1 VSRQAASYSSFQKI
15 QESDLTFFYCAISL
29 LLIMIGIVGT
39 PSGHKTRTDGIEVEP
54 AVQSLKKDTFSPTA
68 PPTLKGRRTRSHLL
82 NCARRVFARMGYVTL
97 TMSEVAKEA
106 KVSMG
111 ALYRY
116 FQNKDDLFV
125 NLVGDIHEDLFQAS
139 RAVEHDFA
147 ADPYNALL
155 EANRGYLAHY
165 YENRDVMRALMEAVA
180 VDERFRDVWW
190 KMRNRHVERFVHAL
204 RQAHGIEQV
213 DGVAAR
219 TVTEALASLVEQSA
233 YTWFAQEELN
243 DGPIPVKTVAQVVSG
258 IWYRTFFGDQ
268 WNSHKN
274 VEK

>member
-1 VSRQAASYSSFQKI
+1 
-15 QESDLTFFYCAISL
+15 
-29 LLIMIGIVGT
+29 MIGIGGT
-39 PSGHKTRTDGIEVEP
+39 PSGHKTRTDGTEVEP
-54 AVQSLKKDTFSPTA
+54 AVQSLKKDTLSPTA
-68 PPTLKGRRTRSHLL
+68 PPTLKGRRTHGHLL

-243 DGPIPVKTVAQVVSG
+243 EEPIPVKTAAQVVTG

-268 WNSHKN
+268 WDSHKN